1 MKILNNN
8 PLLFFIIP
16 IALFFASC
24 FSEKKNIRIL
34 EAGITNIEKKYIKDK
49 SLSVYEI
56 YPKNNDGILSIEGET
71 DNLIA
76 YSKILQLT
84 DSLSKTES
92 IINNVLMLPDT
103 LLRDSNFAVVNVSVT
118 PIREKPKHSSQ
129 MVDQAIMGNIIT
141 LLREESGWYLSK
153 THYDYIGW
161 IHKTGLFICDSIGK
175 NIWINNAHYII
186 NDLNT
191 LIYSLPN
198 NTSQPIADAV
208 LNNILIGEKQDEN
221 WMSVILP
228 DGRSGY
234 ITKNNMTLNINYSK
248 IVKKKETILY
258 KAYRMTGTPYL
269 WGGNS
274 TKGNDCS
281 GFTQTVY
288 KANGIQLPR
297 DARQQALEG
306 ILIYPNKTW
315 SNIFPGDLLFFGKND
330 KVSHVGISTGGKKFV
345 HQGGMVKINSLDEKD
360 ENFSADRLKTFLFIK
375 RILDS

>member
-1 MKILNNN
+1 MKILNNT

-24 FSEKKNIRIL
+24 FSEKKYIRIL

-49 SLSVYEI
+49 SLSVYKI
-56 YPKNNDGILSIEGET
+56 YPKNNDGVLTIEGET
-71 DNLIA
+71 DNPIA
-76 YSKILQLT
+76 YSKIFQLT

-103 LLRDSNFAVVNVSVT
+103 LLGDSNFAVVNVSVT

-141 LLREESGWYLSK
+141 LLREESEWYLSK

-175 NIWINNAHYII
+175 NIWINNADYII

-191 LIYSLPN
+191 LIYSRPN

-208 LNNILIGEKQDEN
+208 LNNILIGEKQDED

-234 ITKNNMTLNINYSK
+234 ITKNSMTLNINYSK
-248 IVKKKETILY
+248 IVKKRETILY

-330 KVSHVGISTGGKKFV
+330 RISHVGISTGGKEFV